1 MIMKVI
7 ARWLVIVL
15 MLLAANIVHAGKLSD
30 DNLNE
35 FLLKYGADFSAHTER
50 LFLGFV
56 KYRAHDDYQGFGA
69 FKDKEWLP
77 DYDRD
82 KRVYEDILADNR
94 VYLTDNGLTWLFDDF
109 SELTSAANALWN
121 DIKLK
126 DKSIRRAQH
135 EKLKMHLLRVQEL
148 FAKRGLKTRSRF
160 VF

>member
-1 MIMKVI
+1 MKVI
-7 ARWLVIVL
+7 VKRLVIVL
-15 MLLAANIVHAGKLSD
+15 MLLAAGIAHAGKLSD

-56 KYRAHDDYQGFGA
+56 KYRAHDDYQAFGS

-82 KRVYEDILADNR
+82 KRAYDDILEENRSYLADH
-94 VYLTDNGLTWLFDDF
+94 DLTWLFADF

-135 EKLKMHLLRVQEL
+135 EKLKTHLLRVQEL

>member
-1 MIMKVI
+1 MKVI
-7 ARWLVIVL
+7 ARSLVIVL
-15 MLLAANIVHAGKLSD
+15 MLLAAGIAHAGKLSD
-30 DNLNE
+30 DNLND

-56 KYRAHDDYQGFGA
+56 KYRAHDDFQGFA
-69 FKDKEWLP
+69 SFKDKEWLP
-77 DYDRD
+77 DYERDR
-82 KRVYEDILADNR
+82 RVYEDLLADNR
-94 VYLTDNGLTWLFDDF
+94 SYLADHDLTWLFADF
-109 SELTSAANALWN
+109 SELASAANALWN

-135 EKLKMHLLRVQEL
+135 EKLKTHLLRVQEL

>member
-1 MIMKVI
+1 MKVI
-7 ARWLVIVL
+7 AKGSVIVL
-15 MLLAANIVHAGKLSD
+15 MLLAAGIAHAGKLSD

-56 KYRAHDDYQGFGA
+56 KYRAHDDYQGFGS
-69 FKDKEWLP
+69 FKDKEWFP

-82 KRVYEDILADNR
+82 KRVYDGILEENRGYLADH
-94 VYLTDNGLTWLFDDF
+94 DLTWLFADF

-121 DIKLK
+121 DLKLK
-126 DKSIRRAQH
+126 DKAIRRAQH
-135 EKLKMHLLRVQEL
+135 EKLKTHLLRVQEL

>member
-1 MIMKVI
+1 MKVI
-7 ARWLVIVL
+7 AKGSIIVL
-15 MLLAANIVHAGKLSD
+15 MLLAASIAHAGKLSD

-56 KYRAHDDYQGFGA
+56 KYRVHDDYQGFAA

-82 KRVYEDILADNR
+82 KRVYDDILEENRGYLADH
-94 VYLTDNGLTWLFDDF
+94 DLTWLFADF
-109 SELTSAANALWN
+109 SELTSSANALWN
-121 DIKLK
+121 DLKLK
-126 DKSIRRAQH
+126 DKVIRRAQH
-135 EKLKMHLLRVQEL
+135 EKLKTHLLRVQEL

>member
-1 MIMKVI
+1 MKVI
-7 ARWLVIVL
+7 ARWSVIVL
-15 MLLAANIVHAGKLSD
+15 MLLVANIAHAGKLSD

-82 KRVYEDILADNR
+82 KRDYDSILEENR
-94 VYLTDNGLTWLFDDF
+94 GYLTDNGLTWLFDDF

-126 DKSIRRAQH
+126 DKSIRRVQH
-135 EKLKMHLLRVQEL
+135 EKLKTHLLRVQEL

>member
-1 MIMKVI
+1 MKII
-7 ARWLVIVL
+7 AKGSVIVL
-15 MLLAANIVHAGKLSD
+15 MLLTAGIAHAGKLSD

-56 KYRAHDDYQGFGA
+56 KYRAHDDYQGFGS

-82 KRVYEDILADNR
+82 KRVYEEILADNR
-94 VYLTDNGLTWLFDDF
+94 SYLTDNGLTWLFDDF
-109 SELTSAANALWN
+109 SELTSAANALWD

-135 EKLKMHLLRVQEL
+135 EKLKAHLLRVQQL

>member
-1 MIMKVI
+1 MKVI
-7 ARWLVIVL
+7 ARGSIIVL
-15 MLLAANIVHAGKLSD
+15 MLLAANIAHAGKLSD

-35 FLLKYGADFSAHTER
+35 FLLKYGADFTAHTER

-56 KYRAHDDYQGFGA
+56 KYRAHDDYQGFGS

-82 KRVYEDILADNR
+82 RRVYEDILAENR
-94 VYLTDNGLTWLFDDF
+94 GYLTDNGLTWLFDDF

-126 DKSIRRAQH
+126 DKTIRRAQH
-135 EKLKMHLLRVQEL
+135 EKLKTHLLRVQEL

>member
-1 MIMKVI
+1 MKVI
-7 ARWLVIVL
+7 AKVSVIVL
-15 MLLAANIVHAGKLSD
+15 MLLATGIAHAGKLND

-56 KYRAHDDYQGFGA
+56 KYRAYDDYQGFGL
-69 FKDKEWLP
+69 FKDKEWFP

-82 KRVYEDILADNR
+82 KRAYDDILEENRGYLADH
-94 VYLTDNGLTWLFDDF
+94 DLTWLFADF

-135 EKLKMHLLRVQEL
+135 EKLKTHLLRVQEL

>member
-1 MIMKVI
+1 MKVI
-7 ARWLVIVL
+7 ARWSVIVL
-15 MLLAANIVHAGKLSD
+15 MLLAANIAHAGKLSD

-109 SELTSAANALWN
+109 SELTSSANALWN
-121 DIKLK
+121 DLKLK
-126 DKSIRRAQH
+126 DKAIRRAQH
-135 EKLKMHLLRVQEL
+135 EKLKTHLLRVQEL